1 MTEQG
6 RDRSVGCCRF
16 CGMALPVPLDIRA
29 GSADVDE
36 WATRHCECQEAQA
49 YAAALRKEDDR
60 EKIMRQAQDQLES
73 IFGEST
79 AVLGLLQVDDDT
91 REMLLQM
98 VGWVYDRKADKIT
111 ATIAEV
117 LKVTIRINRKGGIQI
132 ARAET
137 RGASAEI

>member
-49 YAAALRKEDDR
+49 YAEALRKEDDR
-60 EKIMRQAQDQLES
+60 KVIMLQAKDQLER
-73 IFGEST
+73 IFGERT

-98 VGWVYDRKADKIT
+98 VGWVYDGKAGKIT
-111 ATIAEV
+111 ATIAGV
-117 LKVTIRINRKGGIQI
+117 LKVTIRISGKGGIRI
-132 ARAET
+132 TRAET